1 MYIRAFGYDNRE
13 KPNNMGIVPLRHRR
27 VCIHT
32 KLDDGTWGRGRIL
45 NHYQHYLAYKQVT
58 HMVNYMCYLAISLC
72 E

>member
-1 MYIRAFGYDNRE
+1 
-13 KPNNMGIVPLRHRR
+13 MGIVPLRHRR

-32 KLDDGTWGRGRIL
+32 KLDDDTWGRGRIL

-58 HMVNYMCYLAISLC
+58 HMVNYMCYLAISMC